1 MSPVKLRT
9 KIFGGFIFLLLLTTA
24 MAFLGWHNLRVLVTE
39 VEHRDTLNL
48 IQKDALEARRQEKN
62 YVLRGGQE
70 YLDAVDRLV
79 QAIKDQVAAGGRA
92 INDQAI
98 RESFGKILE
107 STGLY
112 EAAFGRYVNA
122 GRQTDKKD
130 TPEQQSFLDQADKDM
145 VSAARALLLEVDQ
158 ALSVQKENMH
168 SRVARATTLILG
180 GAFLALIAGVL
191 VSIYLAR
198 ESHRG
203 FEPDHLESRKR
214 LGAGGCGLSPGV
226 QRQPVPG
233 RGFFPAGR
241 IARGN
246 HLLPGGVGGIGET
259 KFHARRGVQSVGA
272 PDPRENQ
279 GGA

>member
-1 MSPVKLRT
+1 MSQVKLRT

-79 QAIKDQVAAGGRA
+79 QAIKDQVAAGGQA

-122 GRQTDKKD
+122 GRQTDKKNS
-130 TPEQQSFLDQADKDM
+130 PEQQSFWT
-145 VSAARALLLEVDQ
+145 RPT
-158 ALSVQKENMH
+158 
-168 SRVARATTLILG
+168 RTW
-180 GAFLALIAGVL
+180 
-191 VSIYLAR
+191 
-198 ESHRG
+198 
-203 FEPDHLESRKR
+203 
-214 LGAGGCGLSPGV
+214 
-226 QRQPVPG
+226 
-233 RGFFPAGR
+233 
-241 IARGN
+241 
-246 HLLPGGVGGIGET
+246 
-259 KFHARRGVQSVGA
+259 
-272 PDPRENQ
+272 
-279 GGA
+279 